1 MDNELKKTIS
11 NELKKTISDETEK
24 TYDYYKS
31 LGIFEDSNCNTI
43 RTNVPLTIATL
54 KEHYKINLDD
64 ENKKTNTNI
73 YCYKQNVYSNNNKNN
88 NTKKNN
94 TIINKKHTQKNIN
107 NTSKNSYTVNVLIQT
122 LLDYFKS
129 IYPDKKDK
137 IQKSN
142 DVKTFINNNNNNKTK
157 AKEINIIPI
166 YLKDTNE
173 ITILAYI
180 ITFNQH
186 NITYVY
192 VFLVYDYYNTNL
204 HFNDFIPMIKKK
216 KILNKKLNSKKAN
229 EDSDSYCV
237 SEKHKSV
244 HKKLTNFPAVL
255 LHLLLKSDKFIFKNV
270 CDTSLIFNTI
280 EEYNSDNN
288 KTLDLDDKD
297 YEKKFTICSEGSND
311 GDGMNMFICPDNKP
325 FYDNIKTFFTSEK
338 RIFIG
343 FIRIL
348 KKSEL
353 LSIFGS
359 SSGHTNMFIID
370 KKRQIIIQFEPKG
383 DTKLTSLSFYNFN
396 LENTLKQSK
405 IFTKEL
411 DQYTFLNTSTLS
423 SIDAYCYRKLKADI
437 YYLNQNKNS
446 SNNKL
451 PSIQN
456 LTFAQGCRIS
466 SDIVKTCTDNNCQ
479 SYTFCGALLYCLNP
493 DYIGHPKN
501 LDLDKKVKDNLPLL
515 LLTKYGVTYEKVV
528 EFRHLLNDFLKSI
541 AKQQN
546 SMQNINNGGVEGEGD
561 GDGLVI
567 TPNTSSNIYASS
579 SNNSRR
585 SSTSSGYGTQ
595 PKTVKTEEELL
606 IDNYNNKKS
615 FFMELIKKDKN
626 KTKSIVELE
635 DIDDNF
641 KSKLLNENSTLTI
654 NNREKISMMSKYIIS
669 RDNDNG
675 KLLYGYK
682 HKHYNKPFYKS
693 NDTLTTY
700 LNDIIYDCTRAS
712 LQNSMCDTSG
722 IIINPNI
729 IEDEMILENLQ
740 KYLFM
745 FDKQKTIN
753 IFLEVYNLLNKPSIN
768 YIEYELLLK
777 KTKPIP
783 IPIPIPKK
791 NNLSK
796 NSIIKSYTNR
806 NSISIIKTSNNDYN
820 GNNNNNNNSNYL
832 DKLKNN
838 MVNKLKYIMYILGI
852 EDQKHL
858 LEYIPYFMLRLI
870 EKQSFTKYYPQKY
883 FLYCDEKNKDFV
895 IRIGKIT
902 KQVASIFNPEVYKDF
917 ATFTEIIDKKNNNDY
932 SYTFIEIDEDKIL
945 HKN

>member
-1 MDNELKKTIS
+1 MDNEL
-11 NELKKTISDETEK
+11 EKTISDEIEN
-24 TYDYYKS
+24 TYNYYKS
-31 LGIFEDSNCNTI
+31 LDIFEDSNCNTVHSTI
-43 RTNVPLTIATL
+43 PLTIANL
-54 KEHYKINLDD
+54 KEHYKIKLDD
-64 ENKKTNTNI
+64 KNKKTNTNI
-73 YCYKQNVYSNNNKNN
+73 YCYKQDSNTNKNKNN
-88 NTKKNN
+88 TNTKKNN
-94 TIINKKHTQKNIN
+94 GHINKKHTQKNIN

-129 IYPDKKDK
+129 IYPDKQNK

-142 DVKTFINNNNNNKTK
+142 GDKTFINNNNNNKTK

-173 ITILAYI
+173 ITILAHI

-229 EDSDSYCV
+229 EASDSYCV
-237 SEKHKSV
+237 SNAHEYV

-280 EEYNSDNN
+280 EESINLIDDN
-288 KTLDLDDKD
+288 
-297 YEKKFTICSEGSND
+297 YEKKFTICSEGSYYE
-311 GDGMNMFICPDNKP
+311 DGMSRTVCQDNKP

-348 KKSEL
+348 KKTGL
-353 LSIFGS
+353 LGMIGS

-501 LDLDKKVKDNLPLL
+501 LNLNENDKNNLPLL

-541 AKQQN
+541 AKPQN
-546 SMQNINNGGVEGEGD
+546 SMAPFYNEEKPKYTED
-561 GDGLVI
+561 GWEI
-567 TPNTSSNIYASS
+567 TPRTSSTTSRS
-579 SNNSRR
+579 TSSRR
-585 SSTSSGYGTQ
+585 SSTSSGNSAYESQ
-595 PKTVKTEEELL
+595 PKTVKTEKELL
-606 IDNYNNKKS
+606 IDNYNNKKM
-615 FFMELIKKDKN
+615 FFMELIKNDKN
-626 KTKSIVELE
+626 KTKPIVELE
-635 DIDDNF
+635 DIDDDF
-641 KSKLLNENSTLTI
+641 KSKLLNEEKTLNN
-654 NNREKISMMSKYIIS
+654 NNRKKISMMSKYIIS

-693 NDTLTTY
+693 KDTLKTY
-700 LNDIIYDCTRAS
+700 LKDVIYDCTRAS

-729 IEDEMILENLQ
+729 IEDGMKLENLQ

-745 FDKQKTIN
+745 FDKQKTIKIFSKIYKLLNNSDINN
-753 IFLEVYNLLNKPSIN
+753 IKFELLLNKS
-768 YIEYELLLK
+768 
-777 KTKPIP
+777 KPIP
-783 IPIPIPKK
+783 IPTKYNLHKK
-791 NNLSK
+791 K
-796 NSIIKSYTNR
+796 SIIKQFP
-806 NSISIIKTSNNDYN
+806 
-820 GNNNNNNNSNYL
+820 NNNNSNNSSNS
-832 DKLKNN
+832 NN
-838 MVNKLKYIMYILGI
+838 SNNINNSNNTNNINKDDLNYIMYILGI

-858 LEYIPYFMLRLI
+858 LEYIPYFMLRLFK
-870 EKQSFTKYYPQKY
+870 KQTFTKYYPKNI
-883 FLYCDEKNKDFV
+883 FLYCDNENKDFV
-895 IRIGKIT
+895 IKIGKIT
-902 KQVASIFNPEVYKDF
+902 KQVESIFDPEVDKDF

>member
-54 KEHYKINLDD
+54 KEHYKIKLDD

-73 YCYKQNVYSNNNKNN
+73 YCYKQNVYSNSNNNN

-94 TIINKKHTQKNIN
+94 TKINKKHTHKNIN

-129 IYPDKKDK
+129 IYSDKSVK
-137 IQKSN
+137 IQERN
-142 DVKTFINNNNNNKTK
+142 DVKTFVDNDK
-157 AKEINIIPI
+157 AINIIPI
-166 YLKDTNE
+166 YLEGQIKQNNE

-180 ITFNQH
+180 ITVNQH
-186 NITYVY
+186 NMIYVY

-204 HFNDFIPMIKKK
+204 HFNDFIPMKTNKE
-216 KILNKKLNSKKAN
+216 ILNKKLNMKKQN
-229 EDSDSYCV
+229 KESESYCV
-237 SEKHKSV
+237 SEKHKNLQQ
-244 HKKLTNFPAVL
+244 KLTNSPAVL
-255 LHLLLKSDKFIFKNV
+255 LHLLLKSDTFKFKNV

-280 EEYNSDNN
+280 EDYNSDNN
-288 KTLDLDDKD
+288 ETLDLDDKD
-297 YEKKFTICSEGSND
+297 YEKKFTICSEGSYD
-311 GDGMNMFICPDNKP
+311 KDPVNMLVCKANQP
-325 FYDNIKTFFTSEK
+325 FYDNIKAFLTSKK

-348 KKSEL
+348 KTPGFL
-353 LSIFGS
+353 GMIGS
-359 SSGHTNMFIID
+359 SGGHTNMFIID

-383 DTKLTSLSFYNFN
+383 DTKLTGLSFYNFDIKT
-396 LENTLKQSK
+396 TLTSSK
-405 IFTKEL
+405 NITTEFKTEL
-411 DQYTFLNTSTLS
+411 IQYTFLNTSTLS

-932 SYTFIEIDEDKIL
+932 SYTFIEIDKAKISQ
-945 HKN
+945 K